1 MEYHQSRPG
10 LEVLQ
15 HQIEDF
21 ISTYEEK
28 LEEVNILKN
37 FLKAKQRLDVL
48 VGYCLKISAEQISS

>member
-15 HQIEDF
+15 HQIEEF

-28 LEEVNILKN
+28 LEEVKYFENLP
-37 FLKAKQRLDVL
+37 
-48 VGYCLKISAEQISS
+48 